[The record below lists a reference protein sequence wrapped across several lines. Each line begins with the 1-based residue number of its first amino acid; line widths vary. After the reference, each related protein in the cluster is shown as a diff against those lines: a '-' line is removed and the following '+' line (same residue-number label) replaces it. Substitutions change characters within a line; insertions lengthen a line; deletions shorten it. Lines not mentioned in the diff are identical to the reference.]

1 MIVAGKIQFRSFC
14 LSDWTCVF
22 VCLQI
27 VNLFNMSDLNVFSLK
42 DDDCPEFFIT
52 QESSEPLVNLMNT
65 EDEGCTSVFGID
77 GCDFTSPNVSVVQ
90 GLNAVY
96 SDISDAE
103 DFEKEKENSRS
114 V

>member
-1 MIVAGKIQFRSFC
+1 
-14 LSDWTCVF
+14 
-22 VCLQI
+22 
-27 VNLFNMSDLNVFSLK
+27 
-42 DDDCPEFFIT
+42 
-52 QESSEPLVNLMNT
+52 MNT

-77 GCDFTSPNVSVVQ
+77 GCDFTSLNVSVVQ

-103 DFEKEKENSRS
+103 DFEKENSRS